1 MQVLALTT
9 IWSLLLNISQVVLK
23 HSKDIDNV
31 GLLSFTKK
39 KEFMPGHDIIVIG
52 TSAGGL
58 KALGAIVG
66 TLPTDI
72 DAVLF
77 IVQHLA
83 ADKPSILPKI
93 LADVSSLPASH
104 PSDGEPIQ
112 KGRIYVAPPDY
123 HLLVNQG
130 SMRVVRGP
138 QENRFRPAIDAL
150 FRSAARAYGS
160 RVVGVV
166 LTGYLDDGTV
176 GLQAVK
182 KQGGVAIVQDPKE
195 AEYPSMATSALRYVK
210 VDHCLPLAEIPDL
223 LVQLSKQPAAEE
235 EAYPVTEEM
244 EVESKIAEQQ
254 MNTQEFLK
262 NVEAI
267 GTRTTYTCPECNG
280 SIWQIGKSEPLRFRC
295 HIGHSFTADV
305 FLSEQTQNI
314 ENALWSAVRAME
326 EKVTFSRQ
334 MSERMKNY
342 NLQSAAAK
350 YEDHA
355 KSLDGEVSLIREIIL
370 KGFATKR
377 TIAAETE
384 EELPK

>member
-1 MQVLALTT
+1 
-9 IWSLLLNISQVVLK
+9 
-23 HSKDIDNV
+23 
-31 GLLSFTKK
+31 
-39 KEFMPGHDIIVIG
+39 MPGHDIIVIG

-72 DAVLF
+72 DAAIF

-93 LADVSSLPASH
+93 LADVGSLPASH
-104 PSDGEPIQ
+104 PSDGEQIQ

-150 FRSAARAYGS
+150 FRSAARAYGT

-195 AEYPSMATSALRYVK
+195 AEYPSMAKSALRYVK
-210 VDHCLPLAEIPDL
+210 VDHCLPLAEIPHL
-223 LVQLSKQPAAEE
+223 LVRLSNQPVAEE
-235 EAYPVTEEM
+235 EAYPVSEEI
-244 EVESKIAEQQ
+244 EIESKIAEQQ

-267 GTRTTYTCPECNG
+267 GTRTTYSCPECNG

-295 HIGHSFTADV
+295 HIGHSFTADI
-305 FLSEQTQNI
+305 FLSEQTQYI

-326 EKVTFSRQ
+326 EKVTFSHQ

-350 YEDHA
+350 YEDQA

-384 EELPK
+384 EELPE

>member
-1 MQVLALTT
+1 
-9 IWSLLLNISQVVLK
+9 
-23 HSKDIDNV
+23 
-31 GLLSFTKK
+31 
-39 KEFMPGHDIIVIG
+39 MPGHDIIVIG

-66 TLPTDI
+66 ALPADI

-83 ADKPSILPKI
+83 PEKPSILPQI
-93 LADVSSLPASH
+93 LADVGSLPASH

-112 KGRIYVAPPDY
+112 TGRIYVAPPDY

-138 QENRFRPAIDAL
+138 QENRFRPAIDSL

-182 KQGGVAIVQDPKE
+182 KRGGVAIVQDPNE
-195 AEYPSMATSALRYVK
+195 AEYPSMAKSALRYVK
-210 VDHCLPLAEIPDL
+210 VDHCLPLAEMPDL
-223 LVQLSKQPAAEE
+223 LVRLSNQPAATEE
-235 EAYPVTEEM
+235 EAYPVTEEI

-280 SIWQIGKSEPLRFRC
+280 SIWQIGQEEPLRFRC
-295 HIGHSFTADV
+295 HTGHSFTANV
-305 FLSEQTQNI
+305 FLAEQTQNL

-350 YEDHA
+350 HEDYA
-355 KSLDGEVSLIREIIL
+355 MNLDKEVSLIRGIIL
-370 KGFATKR
+370 NGFATHR
-377 TIAAETE
+377 TIAE
-384 EELPK
+384 EEEQPE

>member
-1 MQVLALTT
+1 M
-9 IWSLLLNISQVVLK
+9 
-23 HSKDIDNV
+23 
-31 GLLSFTKK
+31 F
-39 KEFMPGHDIIVIG
+39 GHDIIVIG
-52 TSAGGL
+52 ASAGGL

-66 TLPTDI
+66 ALPADI
-72 DAVLF
+72 DAALF

-83 ADKPSILPKI
+83 ADTPSILPKI
-93 LADVSSLPASH
+93 LADVGSLPASH

-112 KGRIYVAPPDY
+112 TGRIYVAPPDY

-130 SMRVVRGP
+130 LMRVVRGP

-150 FRSAARAYGS
+150 FRSAARTYGP

-182 KQGGVAIVQDPKE
+182 KRGGVAIVQDPNE
-195 AEYPSMATSALRYVK
+195 AEYPSMAKSALRYVK

-223 LVQLSKQPAAEE
+223 LVHLSKEPAALE
-235 EAYPVTEEM
+235 EAYPVTEEI
-244 EVESKIAEQQ
+244 EIESKIAEQQ

-280 SIWQIGKSEPLRFRC
+280 SIWQIGKEEPLRFRC
-295 HIGHSFTADV
+295 HTGHSFTADV
-305 FLSEQTQNI
+305 FLAEQTQNL

-334 MSERMKNY
+334 MAERMKNY

-350 YEDHA
+350 HEDYA
-355 KSLDGEVSLIREIIL
+355 MNLDKEVSLIRGIIL
-370 KGFATKR
+370 NGFATHR
-377 TIAAETE
+377 TITAAEE
-384 EELPK
+384 QLE

>member
-1 MQVLALTT
+1 
-9 IWSLLLNISQVVLK
+9 
-23 HSKDIDNV
+23 
-31 GLLSFTKK
+31 
-39 KEFMPGHDIIVIG
+39 MPGHDIIVIG

-58 KALGAIVG
+58 KALGAIVSA
-66 TLPTDI
+66 LPADI
-72 DAVLF
+72 AAVLF

-83 ADKPSILPKI
+83 ADKPSVLPKI

-104 PSDGEPIQ
+104 PADGEAIQ
-112 KGRIYVAPPDY
+112 KGHIYVAPPDY

-130 SMRVVRGP
+130 LMRVVRGP

-182 KQGGVAIVQDPKE
+182 KLGGVAIVQDPNE
-195 AEYPSMATSALRYVK
+195 AEYPSMVKSALRYVK
-210 VDHCLPLAEIPDL
+210 VDHCLPLAKIPEM
-223 LVQLSKQPAAEE
+223 LVQLSSQPAVEE
-235 EAYPVTEEM
+235 KPTVTEEI
-244 EVESKIAEQQ
+244 EVESKIAEQG
-254 MNTQEFLK
+254 MNTQEFLE

-280 SIWQIGKSEPLRFRC
+280 SIWQIGKEEPLRFRC
-295 HIGHSFTADV
+295 HIGHSFTANV

-314 ENALWSAVRAME
+314 ENALWSAVRTME

-334 MSERMKNY
+334 MSERMRNY
-342 NLQSAAAK
+342 NLQTAATK

-355 KSLDGEVSLIREIIL
+355 KSLDAEVTIVRGIIL
-370 KGFATKR
+370 DGFATKR
-377 TIAAETE
+377 TIAEAE
-384 EELPK
+384 EEHSE

>member
-1 MQVLALTT
+1 
-9 IWSLLLNISQVVLK
+9 
-23 HSKDIDNV
+23 
-31 GLLSFTKK
+31 
-39 KEFMPGHDIIVIG
+39 MPGHDIIVIG

-58 KALGAIVG
+58 KALGAIVSA
-66 TLPTDI
+66 LPADI
-72 DAVLF
+72 AAVLF

-83 ADKPSILPKI
+83 ADKPSVLPKI

-104 PSDGEPIQ
+104 PADGEAIQ
-112 KGRIYVAPPDY
+112 KGHIYVAPPDY

-130 SMRVVRGP
+130 LMRVVRGP

-182 KQGGVAIVQDPKE
+182 KLGGVAIVQDPNE
-195 AEYPSMATSALRYVK
+195 AEYPSMVKSALRYVK
-210 VDHCLPLAEIPDL
+210 VDHCLPLAKIPEM
-223 LVQLSKQPAAEE
+223 LVQLSNQPAVEE
-235 EAYPVTEEM
+235 KPTVTEEI
-244 EVESKIAEQQ
+244 EVESKIAEQG
-254 MNTQEFLK
+254 MNTQEFLE
-262 NVEAI
+262 NVEEI

-280 SIWQIGKSEPLRFRC
+280 SIWQIGKEEPLRFRC
-295 HIGHSFTADV
+295 HIGHSFTANV

-334 MSERMKNY
+334 MSERMRNY
-342 NLQSAAAK
+342 NLQTAATK

-355 KSLDGEVSLIREIIL
+355 KSLDAEVTIVRGIIL
-370 KGFATKR
+370 DGFATKR
-377 TIAAETE
+377 TIAEAE
-384 EELPK
+384 EEHSE

>member
-1 MQVLALTT
+1 MT
-9 IWSLLLNISQVVLK
+9 
-23 HSKDIDNV
+23 
-31 GLLSFTKK
+31 
-39 KEFMPGHDIIVIG
+39 GHDMIVIG

-66 TLPTDI
+66 ALPTDL

-93 LADVSSLPASH
+93 LADVGSLPASH
-104 PSDGEPIQ
+104 AVDGETIQ
-112 KGRIYVAPPDY
+112 KGRIYVAPPDH
-123 HLLVNQG
+123 HLLVNQD
-130 SMRVVRGP
+130 SLRVVRGP

-150 FRSAARAYGS
+150 FRSAARAYGP
-160 RVVGVV
+160 RVMGIV

-182 KQGGVAIVQDPKE
+182 KRGGVAIVQDPKE
-195 AEYPSMATSALRYVK
+195 AEYPSMAKSALQFVK
-210 VDHCLPLAEIPDL
+210 VDYCLPLAAIPDL
-223 LVQLSKQPAAEE
+223 LVRLSKEPAAPEE
-235 EAYPVTEEM
+235 DYPVTEEL
-244 EVESKIAEQQ
+244 EVEAKIAEQE
-254 MNTQEFLK
+254 MNTQEFLQH
-262 NVEAI
+262 VEAI

-280 SIWQIGKSEPLRFRC
+280 SIWQIGNEAPLRYRC
-295 HIGHSFTADV
+295 HIGHSFTANI

-334 MSERMKNY
+334 MAERMGSY
-342 NLQSAAAK
+342 NIQKAAAK

-355 KSLDGEVSLIREIIL
+355 KSLDAEVSLIRGIIL
-370 KGFATKR
+370 NGLATKR
-377 TIAAETE
+377 TIAEDE
-384 EELPK
+384 EGQPA